1 MPQEINCPDSFF
13 KASATEKKPKS
24 LKQKIPAF
32 LFDWVFC
39 LPLSNTHLLFSFSI
53 FLNSNT
59 STSSHF
65 HFPFL
70 QPPRFSSFFTFLCSN
85 LSHFPTPSPFLYS
98 NALHSAPFF
107 FSYIPTHPSFSR
119 FSFLFTPTPPAS
131 PHFSLPFSPIYPIS
145 LHLLLLSIP
154 MHPIPHHFSFPSFH
168 FLFLQHSLF
177 HPISSQLLLCFKT
190 KSCPQ
195 AKKIH
200 LPSKSKTRKSLY
212 PFQIQPH
219 LFPLKKKLSLHQK
232 AKTTAPLNSKFPLI
246 PFFSSLSH
254 PPFFH
259 KTKKG

>member
-59 STSSHF
+59 CASSHF
-65 HFPFL
+65 HFPSLQHIPFPRASSFSLFQRAPFRPIFL
-70 QPPRFSSFFTFLCSN
+70 FLYSNTSLFFPFFLSLYSNSPHFSSFFTSLFSN
-85 LSHFPTPSPFLYS
+85 LSYFPTPSPSLYS
-98 NALHSAPFF
+98 NASHSTPLFFAP
-107 FSYIPTHPSFSR
+107 
-119 FSFLFTPTPPAS
+119 
-131 PHFSLPFSPIYPIS
+131 
-145 LHLLLLSIP
+145 
-154 MHPIPHHFSFPSFH
+154 
-168 FLFLQHSLF
+168 LFLQHSLF
-177 HPISSQLLLCFKT
+177 HPISSQLLLFFKT

-219 LFPLKKKLSLHQK
+219 LR
-232 AKTTAPLNSKFPLI
+232 AP
-246 PFFSSLSH
+246 
-254 PPFFH
+254 
-259 KTKKG
+259 